1 MRHLSPHRGF
11 SPEDETEAGRGG
23 KDTKFLLHYAR
34 KLLAGR
40 IFIGALLAGA
50 LLTGTTVIG
59 ARASA
64 AQSPQS
70 KRTMRVQVQ
79 PGTSLEVSGSPTITL
94 SSVGEEVETSSNA
107 ATYSLLTNT
116 GAPKEIRASLDQ
128 LPPGLSLQANV
139 SAPESKGK
147 GAKSSG
153 WTPLSTGETVV
164 VQDIQKADYSGV
176 PIAYK
181 ATATTGAAP
190 KTYSL
195 TVTYTITRSQ

>member
-11 SPEDETEAGRGG
+11 SPEDETEVGRDG
-23 KDTKFLLHYAR
+23 KDTGPLLHYAR

-40 IFIGALLAGA
+40 TLIGALLAGA
-50 LLTGTTVIG
+50 LLTGTTIIG
-59 ARASA
+59 ARASV

-70 KRTMRVQVQ
+70 KRMMRVQVQ
-79 PGTSLEVSGSPTITL
+79 PSTSLEVSGSPTITL
-94 SSVGEEVETSSNA
+94 SSFGEEVETSSDA
-107 ATYSLLTNT
+107 ATYGLVTNT

-128 LPPGLSLQANV
+128 LPPGLSLQASV
-139 SAPESKGK
+139 SAPESKGR
-147 GAKSSG
+147 GAESSG

-164 VQDIQKADYSGV
+164 VQDIQKADDSGV

-181 ATATTGAAP
+181 ATATAGAAP

>member
-1 MRHLSPHRGF
+1 MRHLSPHRDS
-11 SPEDETEAGRGG
+11 SPEDETEAGRDG
-23 KDTKFLLHYAR
+23 KDNGPLLHYAR
-34 KLLAGR
+34 KFLAGR
-40 IFIGALLAGA
+40 TLIGALLAGA
-50 LLTGTTVIG
+50 LLTGTTIIG

-79 PGTSLEVSGSPTITL
+79 PGTSLEVSGSPTIVL
-94 SSVGEEVETSSNA
+94 SSFGEEVKRNA